1 MPVTVL
7 FFVYLEKRKKVAE
20 NQEVWC
26 MYSLFAAMLQD
37 KSLQRLQEYFCG
49 GPSETLAYGMGG
61 SQKHAA
67 VAACYEK
74 GPQPLIIILH
84 SRESLEEWREN
95 LNLLL
100 PKVPVVELPEMDL
113 MEVKAA
119 AKSLERSARRMDV
132 LGRLMRREPVIVLA
146 RAAAAVQKGLSPA
159 EFQRLAL
166 SLKLG
171 DNIPRENL
179 IKRLV
184 DLGYERTEEVELPGQ
199 FSARGGIMDI
209 FAINAL
215 SPVRLEFFD
224 DEIESLR
231 EFDLNT
237 MRSSKSAGL
246 SEFTVLPLVQT
257 DGSGKPE
264 PFLSYLGGRGAV
276 IFDEPI
282 RIREQIRTM
291 VKENP
296 DIRNSI
302 FSWDNLIEGARGN
315 RVIYSALML
324 QQVHGAEPDHTVS
337 ITSTN
342 MTPFHRQMDLLE
354 SEASRWLSQKQQVLI
369 LLTAQDKANNLREFF
384 ARKRIPSLVVKG
396 TEMLEKGLVNIQVGA
411 LTSGF
416 EMAAAQLVV
425 VTEKDIFG
433 YQKRQSIRRSAKG
446 EKLSHFRDIKP
457 GDYVVHVNHGIGKY
471 LGVETL
477 EVGGIHK
484 DYLHIKY
491 GGDDKLFVPT
501 EQVNLLQ
508 KYIGSEGEVPRLH
521 RMGGTEWAKAK
532 ARAKKSVEDIAQKLI
547 EIYAQRKEAKGF
559 AFSPDD
565 ATQHDFEEAFPY
577 QETDDQLK
585 AIEEIKAD
593 MEKEKPMD
601 RLLCGDVGFGKTE
614 VAIRAA
620 YKAAMD
626 GKQVAVL
633 VPTTVLAQ
641 QHYQTFTSRFADFA
655 PNVDV
660 ICRFRSAKEQKIT
673 LERVKL
679 GQVDILIGTHAIL
692 NRRKVHFKNLGLL
705 IVDEEQ
711 RFGVKQKEKIR
722 SLSAGLD
729 VLTLSAT
736 PIPRTLHMSLVGAR
750 DMSIIETPPAERFP
764 VQTYVVEN
772 NDAVISGAIKRE
784 IKRGGQVYFVYNRVD
799 TIDRMRDHIQ
809 NLVPDA
815 RIMTAHGQMPEEMLE
830 QVMMDFYEG
839 RYDILLAT
847 SIVENGLD
855 VANANTIIIYNADHF
870 GLSQLYQ
877 MRGRVGRSHH
887 MAFAYF
893 VYQADKILTETAE
906 KRLQAMKEF
915 AQLGAGFKIAMRD
928 LEIRGAGNLL
938 GSQQHGHIASVGFEM
953 YCKLLE
959 EAVENLKNG
968 RKNEAVLEPPAD
980 PIIDLAAEAYL
991 DGGYIED
998 AMHKI
1003 EIYQRIAA
1011 IRSDEEVKVLYE
1023 ELKDRFGEP
1032 SEPARN
1038 LLEAARIKNHARALG
1053 LRSVLVQPKA
1063 LSLSLLPGRK
1073 LPAKGLLLIDKYFG
1087 HNLRR
1092 IMKTG
1097 AYEIGLTEAKKKH
1110 IASFVLRVLLLA
1122 GGDEEAAVASQ
1133 AENAKKVKEKKIN
1146 GKDNSPGTG
1155 AGKSGAHYPGKLA
1168 AAEF

>member
-1 MPVTVL
+1 MH
-7 FFVYLEKRKKVAE
+7 
-20 NQEVWC
+20 
-26 MYSLFAAMLQD
+26 SLFAAMLQD

-49 GPSETLAYGMGG
+49 GPSETLAYGLGG

-67 VAACYEK
+67 LAACYEAK
-74 GPQPLIIILH
+74 PQPMVIILH
-84 SRESLEEWREN
+84 SRESLEEWRED
-95 LNLLL
+95 LSLLL
-100 PKVPVVELPEMDL
+100 PKVPVLELPEMDL
-113 MEVKAA
+113 MEVQAA
-119 AKSLERSARRMDV
+119 AKSIERSARRMDV
-132 LGRLMRREPVIVLA
+132 LGRLMRQEPVIVLA
-146 RAAAAVQKGLSPA
+146 QAASAVQKGLSPT
-159 EFQRLAL
+159 EFKRLAL
-166 SLKLG
+166 HLKLG
-171 DNIPRENL
+171 EIIPREDL

-184 DLGYERTEEVELPGQ
+184 DLGYERTEEVERAGQ

-209 FAINAL
+209 YAINAL
-215 SPVRLEFFD
+215 APVRLEFFD

-237 MRSSKSAGL
+237 MRSDKSAGL
-246 SEFTVLPLVQT
+246 SEITVLPLLQT
-257 DGSGKPE
+257 DSSGRPE
-264 PFLSYLGGRGAV
+264 LFLAYLGGKGAV
-276 IFDEPI
+276 IFDEPT

-296 DIRNSI
+296 EIKSSI
-302 FSWDNLIEGARGN
+302 FSWENMIEAARGN

-324 QQVHGAEPDHTVS
+324 QQVHGAEPEYTVS

-354 SEASRWLSQKQQVLI
+354 SEASRWLGQKQQVLI
-369 LLTAQDKANNLREFF
+369 LLTARDKANSLREFF
-384 ARKRIPSLVVKG
+384 ARKRIPSLVIK
-396 TEMLEKGLVNIQVGA
+396 EEEALEKGLVNIQVGA

-433 YQKRQSIRRSAKG
+433 HQKRPSVRRAPKG

-547 EIYAQRKEAKGF
+547 EIYAQRREAKGV

-565 ATQHDFEEAFPY
+565 STQHEFEEAFPF
-577 QETDDQLK
+577 QETEDQLK
-585 AIEEIKAD
+585 AIEEIKRD

-655 PNVDV
+655 PKVDV

-673 LERVKL
+673 LEKVKL

-692 NRRKVHFKNLGLL
+692 NRKKVQFKDLGLL

-772 NDAVISGAIKRE
+772 NDAVISSAIKRE

-809 NLVPDA
+809 QLVPDA

-959 EAVENLKNG
+959 EAVENLKSG
-968 RKNEAVLEPPAD
+968 KKEAVMEPPPD
-980 PIIDLAAEAYL
+980 PIIDLSCEAYL
-991 DGGYIED
+991 DGDYIDD

-1011 IRSDEEVKVLYE
+1011 IRHDEEVKVLYE

-1032 SEPARN
+1032 SLPARN
-1038 LLEAARIKNHARALG
+1038 LLEVARIKNHARELG
-1053 LRSVLVQPKA
+1053 LRSVIVQPKA
-1063 LSLSLLPGRK
+1063 LSLHLLPGHK
-1073 LPAKGLLLIDKYFG
+1073 LPAKGLFLIDKYFG

-1092 IMKTG
+1092 IIKTG
-1097 AYEIGLTEAKKKH
+1097 AYEIGLTEAKKKN
-1110 IASFVLRVLLLA
+1110 IAAFVLRVLLLA
-1122 GGDEEAAVASQ
+1122 GGDEEKAMASQ
-1133 AENAKKVKEKKIN
+1133 AESMKKIKEKNID
-1146 GKDNSPGTG
+1146 GKNNSPGVRPRKG
-1155 AGKSGAHYPGKLA
+1155 RADYPGKLA